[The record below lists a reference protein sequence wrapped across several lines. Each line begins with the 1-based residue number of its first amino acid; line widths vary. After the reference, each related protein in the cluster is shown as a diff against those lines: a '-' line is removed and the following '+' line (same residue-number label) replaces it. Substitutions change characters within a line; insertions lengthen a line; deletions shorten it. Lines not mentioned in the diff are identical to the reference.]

1 MKFRD
6 MMADVLLG
14 RVAEKIP
21 FSLVGPK
28 DSAIVP
34 HPVHANGCILKKI
47 AKVRLALSG
56 GLFRFLAL
64 CNFYLQGLNPLQR
77 LICRGGEFAQGTHD
91 SLILSVKLEALIM
104 SDGPN
109 RSYRFVSDVEWD
121 EQYFDNWGGD
131 GRRNRIIPFRV

>member
-6 MMADVLLG
+6 VMADVLLG
-14 RVAEKIP
+14 RVAEKIQ

-47 AKVRLALSG
+47 AKVRLALSE

-64 CNFYLQGLNPLQR
+64 CSFYLQGLDPLQS
-77 LICRGGEFAQGTHD
+77 LICRGSKSPRERIIRSSSA
-91 SLILSVKLEALIM
+91 SNLEALIM
-104 SDGPN
+104 SNGPN
-109 RSYRFVSDVEWD
+109 RSYRFVSDMEWN
-121 EQYFDNWGGD
+121 E
-131 GRRNRIIPFRV
+131 